1 MHMGST
7 NWAYWAEATPHKI
20 KIALV
25 QLNVD
30 MMEED
35 AFRLWDIPKFRYR
48 SKRSSFGMN
57 LAKVSMASFLKYMC
71 WGL

>member
-1 MHMGST
+1 MHLGST

-30 MMEED
+30 LTEED
-35 AFRLWDIPKFRYR
+35 ALGLRDIP
-48 SKRSSFGMN
+48 
-57 LAKVSMASFLKYMC
+57 
-71 WGL
+71 